1 MTALRRHLLAH
12 CRLAGWLI
20 AAALLMRIVIPTG
33 YMLVEAPTGGITF
46 AMCSGYGP
54 VEPVV
59 AEHAMHHGDAD
70 AHGSHSASKPDHGGH
85 DESAREMPC
94 AFAGAA
100 TAALA
105 AVDPVLL
112 AAALFFIVAAAFR
125 LPLRLPLATAPFL
138 RPPLRGP
145 PATF

>member
-1 MTALRRHLLAH
+1 VTALRRHLLVH
-12 CRLAGWLI
+12 SRLAALLI
-20 AAALLMRIVIPTG
+20 AVALLMRIVIPTG
-33 YMLVEAPTGGITF
+33 YMLVEAPGGGITF

-59 AEHAMHHGDAD
+59 TEHAMHHGGAD
-70 AHGSHSASKPDHGGH
+70 AHGASKSGH
-85 DESAREMPC
+85 DKHDEAAKEMPC

-105 AVDPVLL
+105 ATDPLLL
-112 AAALFFIVAAAFR
+112 AVALFFILAATFR
-125 LPLRLPLATAPFL
+125 LPVRLPVAATPFL

-145 PATF
+145 PVTA